1 MPASDHSKDIRNPVS
16 ALVRDGNGEERVEA
30 LLPVGMTKEA
40 IWIEAL
46 GAAVKGL
53 ARAVFRRGDHGRS
66 QRELEESI
74 FAYLNR
80 DATAAA
86 LAQDYLSALVREVET
101 HLEIDLDIRLGRVDA
116 TPSGFIELL
125 FVTLHIS
132 SAGKVFN
139 CMVSIDRTGQLER
152 LRDHTAV
159 MRSWEWG
166 LLLNSFI
173 CCIDRVCR
181 KRSNVY
187 DRVFRRLCKDKCFV
201 RKALI
206 DGLDQ
211 PGLKLAIY
219 GPFPDMDRSASTLH

>member
-1 MPASDHSKDIRNPVS
+1 LPANDHSKDIRNPVS

-30 LLPVGMTKEA
+30 LLPVGTTKEA
-40 IWIEAL
+40 VWVEAL
-46 GAAVKGL
+46 HAAVKGL
-53 ARAVFRRGDHGRS
+53 AKEVFRRGDHGRS

-74 FAYLNR
+74 FAHLDR
-80 DATAAA
+80 DAMAAA
-86 LAQDYLSALVREVET
+86 LAREYLSALAREVKT

-116 TPSGFIELL
+116 TPSGFIQLL

-132 SAGKVFN
+132 SAGRVFN

-159 MRSWEWG
+159 MRNWEWG
-166 LLLNSFI
+166 LLLNNFI

-181 KRSNVY
+181 KRSNIY
-187 DRVFRRLCKDKCFV
+187 DRVFRQLCKDKGLV
-201 RKALI
+201 RRALI

-211 PGLKLAIY
+211 RSLKRSVY
-219 GPFPDMDRSASTLH
+219 GPFPDMDRTTCTFH